1 MRTGMQVQNQL
12 NAFIVLAAALWC
24 ILACVTMI
32 LQQYSTQEA
41 VIQLWWVTACLQS
54 GQGHGTGIMEYWGIS
69 ALQT

>member
-1 MRTGMQVQNQL
+1 MQVQNQL

-41 VIQLWWVTACLQS
+41 VIQLWWVTVCMQF
-54 GQGHGTGIMEYWGIS
+54 GQGYGTGIMQNFCIS